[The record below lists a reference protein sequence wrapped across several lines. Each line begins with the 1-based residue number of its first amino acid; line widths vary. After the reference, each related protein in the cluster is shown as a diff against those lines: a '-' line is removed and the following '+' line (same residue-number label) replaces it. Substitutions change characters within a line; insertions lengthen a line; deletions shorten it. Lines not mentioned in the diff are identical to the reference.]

1 MLTALL
7 LGVLTTIANLLG
19 SSLSAA
25 KAQPSPAV
33 MASGLGFSGGFLLA
47 AALLEMAPAAIEGSS
62 RGPWMIGVGFLLV
75 YLTEHLGNVHV
86 HQLPVDEHDGA
97 HVHYAAPPGAVASR
111 RAIAS
116 FAAFNV
122 HDLMDGVAIGAA
134 IITDPALGI
143 VVFVAVL
150 LHEVPAGF
158 AIGTIIRNYGGS
170 RAQALLAGLS
180 IGVVTLVGILIP
192 FALGEVSE
200 AMTSM
205 LLGVAAGTF
214 IYLGASILIPTA
226 ETGRY
231 RWSFVYVA
239 LGFAVFA
246 GSAEVA
252 GRVAGA

>member
-7 LGVLTTIANLLG
+7 LGVLTTIANLMG

-25 KAQPSPAV
+25 KAQPSPAL
-33 MASGLGFSGGFLLA
+33 MASGLAFSGGFLLA

-86 HQLPVDEHDGA
+86 HQLPVADQGGA
-97 HVHYAAPPGAVASR
+97 HAHAAHAPAAVATR

-143 VVFVAVL
+143 VVFIAVL

-158 AIGTIIRNYGGS
+158 AIGTIIRGHGGS
-170 RAQALLAGLS
+170 R
-180 IGVVTLVGILIP
+180 
-192 FALGEVSE
+192 
-200 AMTSM
+200 
-205 LLGVAAGTF
+205 
-214 IYLGASILIPTA
+214 
-226 ETGRY
+226 
-231 RWSFVYVA
+231 
-239 LGFAVFA
+239 
-246 GSAEVA
+246 
-252 GRVAGA
+252 